1 MTKKYR
7 GGLLSSST
15 LNLFAANGIW
25 NTARAATKATRRVY
39 LGPGVIQ
46 GQAAFTTPGTY
57 TWTAPA
63 GVTSV
68 SVVCV
73 GGGGGVRAGTS
84 DNSVLN
90 MRAGNGGNLRYVN
103 NIPVVPGTAY
113 TVTVGAGGP
122 GTAPYL
128 GGSSWFASK
137 STVLATGGASL
148 QSGGTPSTDTDV
160 GTGGNGGVPPAGD
173 NQNRPGGGGAGGYS
187 GNGGSSVT
195 DYATTSPSGSGGGGG
210 GGGGQYNN
218 PGGYGGGVGIWGE
231 GPSGLGGINGGTGG
245 AGSGGSTN
253 TPGTYDALFGGGAGA
268 VQFLSDGPRV
278 GAGGAVRIIWG
289 PNRAFPSTNT
299 ADV

>member
-1 MTKKYR
+1 MTKRYL
-7 GGLLSSST
+7 GGVLSAT
-15 LNLFAANGIW
+15 KKTLFASGGIW
-25 NTARAATKATRRVY
+25 NIIRSNTIASRKLSAVVNR
-39 LGPGVIQ
+39 G

-57 TWTAPA
+57 TWVAPE

-113 TVTVGAGGP
+113 TVVVGAGGP
-122 GTAPYL
+122 VTAPYL
-128 GGSSWFASK
+128 GGSSWFNSK

-148 QSGGTPSTDTDV
+148 QTGGTPSTDTNV
-160 GTGGNGGVPPAGD
+160 GTGGNGGVPPLGD

-195 DYATTSPSGSGGGGG
+195 DYATQSPSGTGGGGG

-231 GPSGLGGINGGTGG
+231 GPSGVGGINGSTGG

-253 TPGTYDALFGGGAGA
+253 TPGTYDEKFGGGAGA
-268 VQFLSDGPRV
+268 VQFLSDGGRV

-289 PNRAFPSTNT
+289 PDRAFPATNT